1 MLCDGERMKKEI
13 LAVIIYPY
21 RRVPVFQPINIEN
34 FKRIVGDSIEKVDI
48 DEKFAVICDSK
59 GKENGKDINLTIK
72 TTGENIYGTAIIC
85 RTEGE
90 VFKNFDIKESYE
102 ADKLYIRY

>member
-1 MLCDGERMKKEI
+1 MKKI

-21 RRVPVFQPINIEN
+21 RKVPVFQPINVEN
-34 FKRIVGDSIEKVDI
+34 FKSIVGEQIEKADI
-48 DEKFAVICDSK
+48 NEKFAVIYDGR
-59 GKENGKDINLTIK
+59 GKEKGKDINLTIK

-85 RTEGE
+85 KTEGE
-90 VFKNFDIKESYE
+90 ELKNLDIRESCE